1 MARGA
6 TPSFYEVVTLAVADV
21 TANGFDSE
29 GRITEWVRR
38 IREAAERDLTPL
50 NVMEAELRRILLLR
64 YSRTIES
71 GRIWKMHPDVP
82 LFTRARVK
90 PKLRAELDRRMAMA
104 RNKIKID
111 KAEAIALTERRFTG
125 WASSIPPGGSRVVD
139 KNPVKTDIRKALA
152 QLPFIQRRMLID
164 QGYKMISNISSIIAT
179 DGGAIAAEWH
189 DHGVDDRS
197 YNARPDHLDR
207 SGRIYA
213 IRKNWALEGGLMKAG
228 PAGYLDDITQPGEEV
243 FCRCVVFYIYA
254 IRRLP
259 ADLITEKGRAELD
272 RIASM
277 RKAG

>member
-1 MARGA
+1 
-6 TPSFYEVVTLAVADV
+6 V
-21 TANGFDSE
+21 TAHGFDSE
-29 GRITEWVRR
+29 DRITEWVRR
-38 IREAAERDLTPL
+38 IREAAERDLTPMS
-50 NVMEAELRRILLLR
+50 VMEAELKRILLLR

-71 GRIWKMHPDVP
+71 GQIWKMHPDVP
-82 LFTRARVK
+82 LFTIARVK
-90 PKLRAELDRRMAMA
+90 PKFRGELDRRMAMS
-104 RNKIKID
+104 RNLIKLNR
-111 KAEAIALTERRFTG
+111 EQAIARTTQRFAG
-125 WASSIPPGGSRVVD
+125 WASSIPAGGSKVVER
-139 KNPVKTDIRKALA
+139 NPVKTDIRKALA
-152 QLPFIQRRMLID
+152 QLPFEERRVAID
-164 QGYKMISNISSIIAT
+164 QGYKLISSISNIIAK

-213 IRKNWALEGGLMKAG
+213 IRKNWAMEDGLMKAG

-259 ADLITEKGRAELD
+259 DDMITEKGRAELD
-272 RIASM
+272 RIAFM